1 MTKSGLICFIASSY
15 VGGGLSHL
23 VERVV
28 PKNEKNRDG
37 DRNEPDGL
45 VTPRCSSANEDLT
58 DHWISTRAKQLKHSS
73 KVIARRMYDTRDSKT
88 ELQCI

>member
-28 PKNEKNRDG
+28 PKKEKNLDG
-37 DRNEPDGL
+37 ERKEPDGL
-45 VTPRCSSANEDLT
+45 VTPRCSSARDDLT
-58 DHWISTRAKQLKHSS
+58 DHWISTRAKQLKHKRS
-73 KVIARRMYDTRDSKT
+73 VMARRMYETRDSNT